1 MRCLIIRLP
10 AGIAGKWRPERT
22 VNHKAGSRGRHC
34 RTPANRADFVARVLR
49 VLNQDL
55 EEITNPHAGGF
66 EEMVK
71 ELGSKK

>member
-1 MRCLIIRLP
+1 MTKPGAVDAIV
-10 AGIAGKWRPERT
+10 ER
-22 VNHKAGSRGRHC
+22 R
-34 RTPANRADFVARVLR
+34 ANRADFVARELR

-71 ELGSKK
+71 ELGSKKIRVWHPCPS